1 MARHVIVRY
10 RVKPERLEEHLALVR
25 AVFAEL
31 AETAPAGI
39 RYGAFQRADRLSFVH
54 VAHVSAAANPLQA
67 LASFRAFTE
76 KVAERCDEPPET
88 TELTPVGT
96 YEV

>member
-25 AVFAEL
+25 GVFTEL
-31 AETAPAGI
+31 AEKAPPGI
-39 RYGAFQRADRLSFVH
+39 RYGAFQRPDRVSFVH
-54 VAHVSAAANPLQA
+54 VAHVTAETNPLQA

-96 YEV
+96 FGI